1 MTGVILMPLTLYF
14 VSRDSLKECLKKSIP
29 FLTLVLLF
37 QLQKYAM
44 LGTLSGMPPHDLVNY
59 PYAEAKAKLPST
71 FLIFLWCL
79 RLVWFPH
86 PLSYDYSYN
95 QIPAASFSS
104 PFVILGILLAVAL
117 GYFSFRRPLKRS
129 PIVFGMQVFCVTL
142 APAMAFVLLRGGTIE
157 LSFQRTSRLPRI
169 AVRRGGIMEASSSI

>member
-1 MTGVILMPLTLYF
+1 MKRQKAAHIQNVKLSGRQSSQGGIRESAEVQ
-14 VSRDSLKECLKKSIP
+14 SKSN
-29 FLTLVLLF
+29 V
-37 QLQKYAM
+37 KYAM
-44 LGTLSGMPPHDLVNY
+44 LGTLSGMPPHDLMNY
-59 PYAEAKAKLPST
+59 PYAEANAKLPST

-86 PLSYDYSYN
+86 PLSYDYSYK

-169 AVRRGGIMEASSSI
+169 ADRRGGIMEASSSI